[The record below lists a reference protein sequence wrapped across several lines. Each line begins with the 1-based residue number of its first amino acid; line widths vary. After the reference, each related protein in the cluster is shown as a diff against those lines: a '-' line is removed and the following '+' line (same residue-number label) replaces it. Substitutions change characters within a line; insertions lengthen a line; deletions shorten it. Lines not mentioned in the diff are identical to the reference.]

1 MNERTNE
8 KGYPNTWSWVWGFYR
23 QLRDVL
29 YLVSSGTVHIGRTE
43 YKTNR
48 LLLDL

>member
-1 MNERTNE
+1 MNERTDE
-8 KGYPNTWSWVWGFYR
+8 KGYPNNWSWVWGFYR

-29 YLVSSGTVHIGRTE
+29 HLVSFSTVHIGRTE